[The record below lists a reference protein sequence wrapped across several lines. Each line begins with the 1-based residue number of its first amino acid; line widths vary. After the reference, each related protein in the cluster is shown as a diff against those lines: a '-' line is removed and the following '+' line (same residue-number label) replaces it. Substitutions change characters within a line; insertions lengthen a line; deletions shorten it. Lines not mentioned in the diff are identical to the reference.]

1 MLIGEIILT
10 DSGIKIYDVDGSLQC
25 ELSADDALDLAVW
38 LAQKRAALLEIVRH
52 RIKREDRKD
61 VQL

>member
-10 DSGIKIYDVDGSLQC
+10 DNGIKIYDVDGSLQV
-25 ELSADDALDLAVW
+25 ELRADDALYLTEW
-38 LAQKRAALLEIVRH
+38 LEQKHGALLEIVRH

-61 VQL
+61 VQA